1 MSPLRVRICH
11 RLVQFSD
18 LTRYVS
24 LCRAVDSS
32 NKKLPADQNAE
43 SKCPW
48 SALPQMGHDIL
59 PHQGSRTVG
68 EKRRQKDY
76 KSPREVRETRAGRS
90 LLDMTG
96 LTAAVLPVRDLCHT
110 SVLSV
115 AVEWGGAHGP
125 HPNWGDLQIL
135 MASRWRRDILQ
146 GCAAWWVDRSQ
157 WMAPHLQVFTYVN
170 NR

>member
-68 EKRRQKDY
+68 RRGGRKIIRAQERSGRPEQDG
-76 KSPREVRETRAGRS
+76 VFWIWQDWQQLCCQWETFVTPAFSASQWSEEGLMDPTRTGGIYRFS
-90 LLDMTG
+90 WLPGEGETFCKGVLPGG
-96 LTAAVLPVRDLCHT
+96 LTVVSGWPHTYRYLP
-110 SVLSV
+110 
-115 AVEWGGAHGP
+115 
-125 HPNWGDLQIL
+125 
-135 MASRWRRDILQ
+135 M
-146 GCAAWWVDRSQ
+146 
-157 WMAPHLQVFTYVN
+157 
-170 NR
+170 